1 MRSRDPKRDPQPGDV
16 VCVGFDCRSV
26 LGITHGGAIHY
37 RGDRHEGMCGLAMW
51 RAWCL
56 GSNAFQERRFG

>member
-1 MRSRDPKRDPQPGDV
+1 V